1 MSLSEKAA
9 RGILGQNLAGK
20 NMLIHGAAKT
30 DIGEVRRKN
39 EDAFGFFP
47 EISCYIVAD
56 GMGGHAG
63 GQIASAL
70 AIKTMRASLEE
81 TKDEDLTPVLDLQGQ
96 SSVSARRLVIAVER
110 ANYEIFS
117 LSQSDP
123 QLTGMGTTIAS
134 LLFDE
139 KKEQVSIC
147 HVGDSRV
154 YRVRAWNIEQLT
166 EDHSLAQ
173 ELAHREQDTPK
184 ELRVT
189 VPRHI
194 LARAVGVEPMVR
206 PTIRIENIQVGDL
219 FVVCSDGVHSVLD
232 ATGILEAVM
241 REVKDLSRAC
251 DVLIDIVNKQG
262 GRDNSTVI
270 LLQYDRH

>member
-1 MSLSEKAA
+1 MSLSNQTV
-9 RGILGQNLAGK
+9 RGILGQNSAGK

-30 DIGEVRRKN
+30 DIGGVRRKN

-47 EISCYIVAD
+47 EVNCYIVAD

-81 TKDEDLTPVLDLQGQ
+81 TKDEDLTPVLDLHGQ
-96 SSVSARRLVIAVER
+96 SSVSARRLLIAVER
-110 ANYEIFS
+110 ANYEVFS
-117 LSQSDP
+117 LSQKDP

-134 LLFDE
+134 LLFDGT
-139 KKEQVSIC
+139 KEQVSIC

-154 YRVRAWNIEQLT
+154 YRVRAGSIEQLT

-173 ELAHREQDTPK
+173 ELAHRERETSQ
-184 ELRVT
+184 ELRIA

-206 PTIRIENIQVGDL
+206 PTIRIEKLQAGDL
-219 FVVCSDGVHSVLD
+219 FVVCSDGVHGVLD
-232 ATGILEAVM
+232 AASILQMVTRDAQ
-241 REVKDLSRAC
+241 DLSQVC
-251 DVLIDIVNKQG
+251 DVLIDYVNQQG

-270 LLQYDRH
+270 LLRYE

>member
-1 MSLSEKAA
+1 M
-9 RGILGQNLAGK
+9 RVY
-20 NMLIHGAAKT
+20 GAAKT
-30 DIGEVRRKN
+30 DIGGVRLKN
-39 EDAFGFFP
+39 EDALGFFP

-63 GQIASAL
+63 GQIASVL
-70 AIKTMRASLEE
+70 AINTMRVSLEE

-96 SSVSARRLVIAVER
+96 SSVSARRLLIAVER

-123 QLTGMGTTIAS
+123 QFTGMGTTIAS

-139 KKEQVSIC
+139 TKEQVSIC

-154 YRVRAWNIEQLT
+154 YRVRARSIEQLT

-173 ELAHREQDTPK
+173 ELIHRTRDAPQEF
-184 ELRVT
+184 RMA

-206 PTIRIENIQVGDL
+206 PTIRIERPQTGDL
-219 FVVCSDGVHSVLD
+219 FVVCSDGVHGVLD
-232 ATGILEAVM
+232 AAGILETVT
-241 REVKDLSRAC
+241 REAKDLSRAC
-251 DVLIDIVNKQG
+251 DMLIDIVNTQG

-270 LLQYDRH
+270 LLRYEHP